1 MRHIHIDIST
11 KTIRIMKNST
21 KIFAALLLCISVIS
35 CVKEKLET
43 TYNKQETQIDT
54 YITKNSTVKR
64 TGKVISK
71 IDSVLLADSVFEYT
85 YSEDSIK
92 TDSILVRIDTTFR
105 VDTTFRDT
113 TWNDSLRVVYNM
125 GSARIIKKEGDGEEL
140 GSNGAVSFYYAGY
153 IFSGSVSNSNLFAT
167 NHQQTAETSGFSLS
181 DQDFNIFEVNL
192 GETEMLE
199 GLRNGLE
206 GVKAGEECEILFSG
220 KYGFGK
226 HTFGI
231 IPANSAL
238 IYKIWVVGVSND

>member
-1 MRHIHIDIST
+1 
-11 KTIRIMKNST
+11 MKNST
-21 KIFAALLLCISVIS
+21 KIFAALLLCISILS

-43 TYNKQETQIDT
+43 TYNKQDTQIDS
-54 YITKNSTVKR
+54 YITKNSTIKR
-64 TGKVISK
+64 TGKVVSK
-71 IDSVLLADSVFEYT
+71 IDSITLTDSVFEYS

-105 VDTTFRDT
+105 VDTTFKDT
-113 TWNDSLRVVYNM
+113 TWTDSLRVAYNR
-125 GSARIIKKEGDGEEL
+125 GSARIVKKEGNGEEL
-140 GSNGAVSFYYAGY
+140 NANGAVSFYYAGY
-153 IFSGSVSNSNLFAT
+153 VFAGNTSLFAT
-167 NHQQTAETSGFSLS
+167 NHQQTAETSKFNLS

-192 GETEMLE
+192 GDGEMVE

-226 HTFGI
+226 HTFGT

-238 IYKIWVVGVSND
+238 LYKIWVVGVSND